1 MFKKSLLCGAA
12 LVASVAVCIAAGA
25 AGAAGAASAGAQ
37 EGPIPNFAFTDSGWL
52 LNGGID
58 FRPIPGKLA
67 PVSFDPAY
75 PQVGQGNQRGVM
87 ERMSDAENANLKP
100 WAKEVMR
107 KYNQDVLNG
116 HRAFSSQSRCWPGG
130 TPGQLLFPAEPI
142 FFVQTPKEV
151 WIIWQRQQEV
161 RRIYL
166 NVPHSR
172 NPKPSWFGESVGH
185 YENGELV
192 IDTIGFLDR
201 AEFDFVDNWRTPH
214 TKDLHVVERWKLIN
228 DGKGI
233 EAAVTVDDPGTFNAP
248 WSGTARWQKVDRG
261 TMLESICAEN
271 NVAFEKYFGLMEYPM
286 PEAKTPDF

>member
-1 MFKKSLLCGAA
+1 MFKRSLLCGAA
-12 LVASVAVCIAAGA
+12 LIASVAVGIAV
-25 AGAAGAASAGAQ
+25 SAGAQ
-37 EGPIPNFAFTDSGWL
+37 ESAIPNFAFTDSGWL

-67 PVSFDPAY
+67 PISFDPAY

-100 WAKEVMR
+100 WAKETMR

-192 IDTIGFLDR
+192 VDTIGFLDR
-201 AEFDFVDNWRTPH
+201 REFDFVDNWRTPH

-286 PEAKTPDF
+286 PEAKKPDF

>member
-1 MFKKSLLCGAA
+1 MSKFSLLCSAA
-12 LVASVAVCIAAGA
+12 LVACAAFGIAG
-25 AGAAGAASAGAQ
+25 SAGAQ
-37 EGPIPNFAFTDSGWL
+37 NNAIPNFSFIESGWL

-58 FRPIPGKLA
+58 FKPIPGKTP

-75 PQVGQGNQRGVM
+75 PQRGEGNQRGVM
-87 ERMSDAENANLKP
+87 ERMSDAENANLKD
-100 WAKEVMR
+100 WAKVTMR
-107 KYNQDVLNG
+107 KYNQDVLDG

-166 NVPHSR
+166 NQQHSR
-172 NPKPSWFGESVGH
+172 NPKPSWFGESVGR

-192 IDTIGFLDR
+192 IDTIGFLDKHM
-201 AEFDFVDNWRTPH
+201 FDFVDNWRTPH
-214 TKDLHVVERWKLIN
+214 TKDMHVVERWKLI
-228 DGKGI
+228 DGGKGI
-233 EAAVTVDDPGTFNAP
+233 EATVTVEDPGTFNQP

-271 NVAFEKYFGLMEYPM
+271 NGAFEKYFGLQEYPQ
-286 PEAKTPDF
+286 PEAKTADF

>member
-1 MFKKSLLCGAA
+1 MEEHAMFKRSLLCCAA
-12 LVASVAVCIAAGA
+12 LIVSVATGFAAGV
-25 AGAAGAASAGAQ
+25 GAEESA
-37 EGPIPNFAFTDSGWL
+37 IPNFSFTDSGWL
-52 LNGGID
+52 LQGGIN
-58 FRPIPGKLA
+58 FRPIPGKVPPIA
-67 PVSFDPAY
+67 FDPAY
-75 PQVGQGNQRGVM
+75 PQVGEGNQRGVM

-107 KYNQDVLNG
+107 KYNQDVLAG

-192 IDTIGFLDR
+192 VDTIGFLDR
-201 AEFDFVDNWRTPH
+201 HEFDFVDNWRTPH
-214 TKDLHVVERWKLIN
+214 TKDMHVVERFKLI
-228 DGKGI
+228 DAGKGI
-233 EAAVTVDDPGTFNAP
+233 EATVTVDDPGTFNKP
-248 WSGTARWQKVDRG
+248 WSGTVRWQKVDRG

-271 NVAFEKYFGLMEYPM
+271 NLAFEKYFGLQEYPM

>member
-1 MFKKSLLCGAA
+1 MFKKSFLCGAA
-12 LVASVAVCIAAGA
+12 LIVSVASGIAAGA
-25 AGAAGAASAGAQ
+25 GAQ
-37 EGPIPNFAFTDSGWL
+37 ESAIPNFAFTDSGWL

-100 WAKEVMR
+100 WAKELMR

-172 NPKPSWFGESVGH
+172 NLKPSWFGESVGH

>member
-1 MFKKSLLCGAA
+1 MFKRSLLCGAA
-12 LVASVAVCIAAGA
+12 LVASIAVCIAAGA
-25 AGAAGAASAGAQ
+25 AGAAGAGAQ
-37 EGPIPNFAFTDSGWL
+37 ESAIPNFAFTDSGWL

-100 WAKEVMR
+100 WAKELMR

-142 FFVQTPKEV
+142 YFIQTPKEV

-201 AEFDFVDNWRTPH
+201 VEFDFVDNWRTPH

-286 PEAKTPDF
+286 PEAKTLDF

>member
-1 MFKKSLLCGAA
+1 MFKKSFLCSAA
-12 LVASVAVCIAAGA
+12 LVASVALGIAAGA
-25 AGAAGAASAGAQ
+25 GAQ
-37 EGPIPNFAFTDSGWL
+37 ESAIPNFSFTDSGWL

-75 PQVGQGNQRGVM
+75 PPVGTGNQRGVM

-100 WAKEVMR
+100 WAKDLKR

-192 IDTIGFLDR
+192 VDTIGFLDR
-201 AEFDFVDNWRTPH
+201 HEFDFVDNWRTPH
-214 TKDLHVVERWKLIN
+214 TKDLHVVERWKLI
-228 DGKGI
+228 DGGKGI

-248 WSGTARWQKVDRG
+248 WSGTSRWQKVDRG

-271 NVAFEKYFGLMEYPM
+271 NSAFEKYFGLMEYPM
-286 PEAKTPDF
+286 PEAKRPDF

>member
-1 MFKKSLLCGAA
+1 MFKMSLLCSAA
-12 LVASVAVCIAAGA
+12 LIASVAVGIAAGA
-25 AGAAGAASAGAQ
+25 GAQ
-37 EGPIPNFAFTDSGWL
+37 ESAIPNFAFTDSGWL

-67 PVSFDPAY
+67 PISFDPAY

-100 WAKEVMR
+100 WAKDVMR

-192 IDTIGFLDR
+192 VDTIGFLDR
-201 AEFDFVDNWRTPH
+201 HEFDFVDNWRTPH

-271 NVAFEKYFGLMEYPM
+271 NSAFEKYFGLMEYAM

>member
-1 MFKKSLLCGAA
+1 MFKMRLLCGAA
-12 LVASVAVCIAAGA
+12 LIASIAAGIA
-25 AGAAGAASAGAQ
+25 VGAPAPDNA
-37 EGPIPNFAFTDSGWL
+37 IPNFSFIDSGWL
-52 LNGGID
+52 LNGGVD
-58 FRPIPGKLA
+58 FRPVPGKVP

-75 PQVGQGNQRGVM
+75 PQRGTGNQRGVM

-100 WAKEVMR
+100 WAKELMR
-107 KYNQDVLNG
+107 KYNADVLAG
-116 HRAFSSQSRCWPGG
+116 HRAFTSQSRCWPGG

-166 NVPHSR
+166 NQQHSR

-192 IDTIGFLDR
+192 IDTIGFLDKHM
-201 AEFDFVDNWRTPH
+201 FDFVDNWRTPH
-214 TKDLHVVERWKLIN
+214 TKDMHVVERWKLIAG
-228 DGKGI
+228 GKGI
-233 EAAVTVDDPGTFNAP
+233 EATVTVEDPGTFNQP

-271 NVAFEKYFGLMEYPM
+271 NGAFEKYFGLQEYPQ
-286 PEAKTPDF
+286 PEAKTADF

>member
-1 MFKKSLLCGAA
+1 MLKTRLLCAAA
-12 LVASVAVCIAAGA
+12 LAAFVTAGLVAGSR
-25 AGAAGAASAGAQ
+25 AQ
-37 EGPIPNFAFTDSGWL
+37 DKSIPNFSFIESGWL
-52 LNGGID
+52 LQGGIN
-58 FRPIPGKLA
+58 FRPIPGKVA
-67 PVSFDPAY
+67 PIAFDPAY
-75 PQVGQGNQRGVM
+75 PQLGEGNQRGVM

-107 KYNQDVLNG
+107 KYNKDVLDG

-172 NPKPSWFGESVGH
+172 TVKPSWFGESVGH

-192 IDTIGFLDR
+192 VDTVGFLDKH
-201 AEFDFVDNWRTPH
+201 EFDFVDNWRTPH
-214 TKDLHVVERWKLIN
+214 TKDMHVVERFKLTEG
-228 DGKGI
+228 GKGL
-233 EAAVTVDDPGTFNAP
+233 EATVTVDDPGTFNQP
-248 WSGTARWQKVDRG
+248 WSGTVRWQKVDRG
-261 TMLESICAEN
+261 TILESICAEN
-271 NVAFEKYFGLMEYPM
+271 NTAFETFFNLQEYPM
-286 PEAKTPDF
+286 PEAKSPDF

>member
-1 MFKKSLLCGAA
+1 MLKISLLCGAA
-12 LVASVAVCIAAGA
+12 LIVSLAGV
-25 AGAAGAASAGAQ
+25 SHVRAQ
-37 EGPIPNFAFTDSGWL
+37 AETNAIPNFSFIESGWL
-52 LNGGID
+52 LQGGIN
-58 FRPIPGKLA
+58 FRPIPGKVPPIA
-67 PVSFDPAY
+67 FDPAY
-75 PQVGQGNQRGVM
+75 PQVGEGNQRGVM

-100 WAKEVMR
+100 WAKELMR
-107 KYNQDVLNG
+107 KYNQDVLDG

-166 NVPHSR
+166 NVPHSA

-192 IDTIGFLDR
+192 VDTIGFLDK

-214 TKDLHVVERWKLIN
+214 TKDMHVVERFKLIN
-228 DGKGI
+228 DGKGL
-233 EAAVTVDDPGTFNAP
+233 EATVTVDDPGTFNQP

-271 NVAFEKYFGLMEYPM
+271 NVAFEKFFGLKEYPM

>member
-1 MFKKSLLCGAA
+1 MFKKSWLCSAA
-12 LVASVAVCIAAGA
+12 LMACLAGGVAVGAGA
-25 AGAAGAASAGAQ
+25 EESA
-37 EGPIPNFAFTDSGWL
+37 IPNFATIDSGWL
-52 LNGGID
+52 LQGGID
-58 FRPIPGKLA
+58 FRPIPGKLP

-75 PQVGQGNQRGVM
+75 PQVGTGNQRGVM

-100 WAKEVMR
+100 WAKELMR

-192 IDTIGFLDR
+192 IDTIGFLDQH
-201 AEFDFVDNWRTPH
+201 EFDFVDNWRTPH
-214 TKDLHVVERWKLIN
+214 TKDLHVVERWKITN
-228 DGKGI
+228 GGNGI
-233 EAAVTVDDPGTFNAP
+233 QATVTVDDPGTFNAP
-248 WSGTARWQKVDRG
+248 WSGTAEWRKVNQG
-261 TMLESICAEN
+261 PMLESICAEN
-271 NVAFEKYFGLMEYPM
+271 NVAFEKYFGLMEYAM
-286 PEAKTPDF
+286 PEAKTADF

>member
-1 MFKKSLLCGAA
+1 MFKMSLLCSAA
-12 LVASVAVCIAAGA
+12 LIASVAVGIAAK
-25 AGAAGAASAGAQ
+25 AGAEESA
-37 EGPIPNFAFTDSGWL
+37 IPNFSFTDSGWL
-52 LNGGID
+52 LQGGID
-58 FRPIPGKLA
+58 FRPIPGKVP

-75 PQVGQGNQRGVM
+75 PQVGTGNQRGVM
-87 ERMSDAENANLKP
+87 ERMSDAENANLMP

-107 KYNQDVLNG
+107 KYNQDVLDG

-130 TPGQLLFPAEPI
+130 TPGQLLFPAEPV
-142 FFVQTPKEV
+142 FFVQTPNEV

-172 NPKPSWFGESVGH
+172 DPKPSWFGESVGR

-192 IDTIGFLDR
+192 VDTIGFLDR
-201 AEFDFVDNWRTPH
+201 HEFDFVDNWRTPH
-214 TKDLHVVERWKLIN
+214 TKDMHVVERWKLIN
-228 DGKGI
+228 GGNGL
-233 EAAVTVDDPGTFNAP
+233 EATVTVDDPGTFNQP
-248 WSGTARWQKVDRG
+248 WSGTVRWQKVNRG

-271 NVAFEKYFGLMEYPM
+271 NSAFELFFHTEEYPM